1 MTGYGTGIS
10 RLRGFKK
17 NKNEMQNKSRLF
29 IASCIALVVTSM
41 TFAIR
46 ARLETVFGPEG
57 VGLTLEQ
64 IGYAFTPAF
73 WGFTLAMVIGGPL
86 VDTLGIKRITYF
98 AFAAHLLGIVLT
110 LMANS
115 MMSLF
120 IATVFIGIGNG
131 FVEAA
136 LNPMVA
142 SLYPD
147 EKTKMLN
154 RFHVWFPGGIVIGA
168 FLGYLIMDVMGLGW
182 QVMVGTL
189 FIPLIVYGYLFIGQ
203 EFPRT
208 ERVEMG
214 VSNSDMWKSIVS
226 PLFLF
231 MGFCMLLTAATEL
244 GTNQRIESLL
254 AASGVV
260 PLLVLAFI
268 NGIMAIGRAFAGPI
282 AHRLKPSGMLLF
294 SAIFSFLGL
303 WAFTQLSGGMTFVAA
318 GIFAIGITFFWP
330 TMLSFIAENIP
341 QSGALGLS
349 VIGGLGMLS
358 VSIVLPVMGKILDD
372 ATGVDALKLMSIL
385 PGILIVLFGG
395 LYIYMKNQKQ
405 ASGH

>member
-1 MTGYGTGIS
+1 MS
-10 RLRGFKK
+10 D
-17 NKNEMQNKSRLF
+17 KSRLF

-57 VGLTLEQ
+57 VGLSLEQ

-73 WGFTLAMVIGGPL
+73 WGFTLAMIIGGPL
-86 VDTLGIKRITYF
+86 VDTLGIKRITQF
-98 AFAAHLLGIVLT
+98 AFFSHLIGVVLT
-110 LMANS
+110 LFATNLTT
-115 MMSLF
+115 LF
-120 IATVFIGIGNG
+120 TATLFIGIGNG
-131 FVEAA
+131 MVEAA

-142 SLYPD
+142 SLYP
-147 EKTKMLN
+147 EQKTKMLN

-168 FLGYLIMDVMGLGW
+168 FLGYIIMDVMNLNW
-182 QVMVGTL
+182 QVMVATL
-189 FIPLIVYGYLFIGQ
+189 FIPLLLYGYLFTGQ
-203 EFPRT
+203 KFPRT

-214 VSNSDMWKSIVS
+214 VSNSRMWKSIFT

-254 AASGVV
+254 SSSGVV

-303 WAFTQLSGGMTFVAA
+303 WAFTQFSGSMTFVAA

-330 TMLSFIAENIP
+330 TMISFIAENIP
-341 QSGALGLS
+341 ESGALGLA

-358 VSIVLPVMGKILDD
+358 VSIVLPIMGYILDG
-372 ATGVDALKLMSIL
+372 ATGIDALKLISIL
-385 PGILIVLFGG
+385 PGVLILLFAG
-395 LYIYMKNQKQ
+395 LYYHMHKRKQ
-405 ASGH
+405 FAK